1 MVPLSPVLACSVRLQ
16 IQNTGKDAPFL
27 KHKMKAS
34 NQKLLEYVPKTVSRK
49 DAPVV
54 IKTLKE
60 IETKHGLIT
69 PLAVIQAARHPKS
82 ALHKFFTWDDRKAA
96 DKYRLVEARQLI
108 CSVYV
113 RHADSEESV
122 PVRAF
127 VNIKVDGEEEE
138 SHQGYVSQNTMLRAP
153 NLQQQILTYARN
165 QLLLWRSKFGHL
177 EAFYGISKA
186 IDEIVAVDKDNAA

>member
-1 MVPLSPVLACSVRLQ
+1 MPYNSKNKVKTQ
-16 IQNTGKDAPFL
+16 
-27 KHKMKAS
+27 

-49 DAPVV
+49 DAPIV
-54 IKTLKE
+54 IKALKE
-60 IETKHGLIT
+60 LETKHGLIT
-69 PLAVIQAARHPKS
+69 PAVVIHTALHAKS
-82 ALHKFFTWDDRKAA
+82 PLHKFFTWDDRKAA

-127 VNIKVDGEEEE
+127 VNIKVDGDDDATP
-138 SHQGYVSQNTMLRAP
+138 QGYVSQTTMLKAP
-153 NLQQQILTYARN
+153 NLQQQILTYAKN
-165 QLLLWRSKFGHL
+165 QLLLWRAKFGHL

-186 IDEIVAVDKDNAA
+186 IDEVVAVDKENAA